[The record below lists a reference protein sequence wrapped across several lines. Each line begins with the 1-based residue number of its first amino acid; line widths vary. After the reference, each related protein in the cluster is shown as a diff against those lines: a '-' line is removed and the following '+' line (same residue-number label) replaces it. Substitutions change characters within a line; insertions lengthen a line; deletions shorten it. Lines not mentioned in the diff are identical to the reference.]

1 MRRIVKAVLLAVS
14 LCFASAVV
22 YAQAPTPAPTA
33 PTQVSA
39 DDQADDHAGHDHD
52 AHDEHGEHHGLGHAG
67 ANTKPDEVKGDLAIF
82 SAIVF
87 LLLVVILR
95 KFAWGP
101 IAAGLEKREGH
112 IAHEIASAE
121 RANLEAKGLL
131 TQYQTK
137 LDAAQAEVRTIL
149 EDARRNAERTHQ
161 ELLAKAKADAAAETD
176 RAKREIEGAKDAAMR
191 ELASVATDQALALAG
206 KLLQQKLQP
215 ADHARLIDEALAKFP
230 KTKAG
235 LN

>member
-1 MRRIVKAVLLAVS
+1 MKAALLGLLMVLVPAIS
-14 LCFASAVV
+14 
-22 YAQAPTPAPTA
+22 TPAADA
-33 PTQVSA
+33 PKAATQVDA
-39 DDQADDHAGHDHD
+39 DDHAPAGDAHAGHDHD
-52 AHDEHGEHHGLGHAG
+52 EHHGLGHAG
-67 ANTKPDEVKGDLAIF
+67 VNTKPDEVKGDLAIF

-101 IAAGLEKREGH
+101 ISAGLEKREGH

-161 ELLAKAKADAAAETD
+161 ELLAKAKADAVAETD

-206 KLLQQKLQP
+206 KLLQQKLQA
-215 ADHARLIDEALAKFP
+215 ADHARLIDDALAKFP